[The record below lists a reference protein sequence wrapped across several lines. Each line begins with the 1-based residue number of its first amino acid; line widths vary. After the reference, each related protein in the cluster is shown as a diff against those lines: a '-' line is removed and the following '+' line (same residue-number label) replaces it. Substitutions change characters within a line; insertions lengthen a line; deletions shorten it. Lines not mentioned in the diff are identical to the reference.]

1 MLHRLEYK
9 VWDAW
14 LHASRPDGQNAA
26 EEPQVRLTRNGVS
39 YEMAQAAAFR
49 AMGSEMRGE
58 CAVACPTFV
67 LTDEQRA
74 TVASIGVQLPM
85 SYARYGGGQ
94 PDRRRRR
101 STARQ
106 EAASM
111 SDSRAPEVS
120 DLGQVT
126 FHIEGPLG
134 IVTLNRPEV
143 LNAQGYELLAQV
155 DQAFDLAQADQAI
168 RVVIVRGAGGVFSAG
183 HDLSPGQQ
191 RGDDPL
197 ERYNEFKK
205 YNLDLL
211 LKWRDFP
218 KPTIA
223 MVDGYCIYAGWML
236 AAVMDLVFASD
247 RAQFLGGFVEYNSIP
262 WDLGFR
268 KAKEICFESRFMTAA
283 ECQAAGF
290 VSRVFPVEDLERET
304 RAFAR
309 RVAEN
314 HPFTLRMTK
323 LQINKAQDAQGFRSL
338 LEDSL
343 GDYVAMMFM
352 PGFSTI
358 LEDKKRLRAVDLA
371 VRGRRGERYGQDG
384 TQRET

>member
-1 MLHRLEYK
+1 
-9 VWDAW
+9 
-14 LHASRPDGQNAA
+14 
-26 EEPQVRLTRNGVS
+26 
-39 YEMAQAAAFR
+39 
-49 AMGSEMRGE
+49 
-58 CAVACPTFV
+58 
-67 LTDEQRA
+67 
-74 TVASIGVQLPM
+74 
-85 SYARYGGGQ
+85 
-94 PDRRRRR
+94 
-101 STARQ
+101 
-106 EAASM
+106 M
-111 SDSRAPEVS
+111 SDSRAPEVR

-126 FHIEGPLG
+126 FRIEGPLG

-247 RAQFLGGFVEYNSIP
+247 QAQFLGGFVEYNSIP

-283 ECQAAGF
+283 ECQDAGF
-290 VSRVFPVEDLERET
+290 VSRVFPAQDLERQT
-304 RAFAR
+304 HAFAR

-371 VRGRRGERYGQDG
+371 VRGRAGERYGQDG

>member
-1 MLHRLEYK
+1 
-9 VWDAW
+9 
-14 LHASRPDGQNAA
+14 
-26 EEPQVRLTRNGVS
+26 
-39 YEMAQAAAFR
+39 
-49 AMGSEMRGE
+49 
-58 CAVACPTFV
+58 
-67 LTDEQRA
+67 
-74 TVASIGVQLPM
+74 
-85 SYARYGGGQ
+85 
-94 PDRRRRR
+94 
-101 STARQ
+101 
-106 EAASM
+106 M
-111 SDSRAPEVS
+111 SDSQAPEVR
-120 DLGQVT
+120 DFGQVT

-134 IVTLNRPEV
+134 IITLNRPEV

-283 ECQAAGF
+283 ECQADGF
-290 VSRVFPVEDLERET
+290 VSRVFPAEDLERET

-371 VRGRRGERYGQDG
+371 VRGRRGERYGQTAPSARPD
-384 TQRET
+384 

>member
-1 MLHRLEYK
+1 
-9 VWDAW
+9 
-14 LHASRPDGQNAA
+14 
-26 EEPQVRLTRNGVS
+26 
-39 YEMAQAAAFR
+39 
-49 AMGSEMRGE
+49 
-58 CAVACPTFV
+58 
-67 LTDEQRA
+67 
-74 TVASIGVQLPM
+74 
-85 SYARYGGGQ
+85 
-94 PDRRRRR
+94 
-101 STARQ
+101 
-106 EAASM
+106 M
-111 SDSRAPEVS
+111 SDSRAPEVR

-143 LNAQGYELLAQV
+143 LNVQGYELLAQV
-155 DQAFDLAQADQAI
+155 DQAFDLARADQAI
-168 RVVIVRGAGGVFSAG
+168 RVVIVRGAGDVFSAG
-183 HDLSPGQQ
+183 HDLSPRQQ
-191 RGDDPL
+191 RAGDPL
-197 ERYNEFKK
+197 ERYDEFKK

-247 RAQFLGGFVEYNSIP
+247 QAQFLGGFVEYNSIP

-290 VSRVFPVEDLERET
+290 VSRVFPAEDLERET

-323 LQINKAQDAQGFRSL
+323 LQINKAQDALGFRSL

-343 GDYVAMMFM
+343 CDYVAMMFM

>member
-1 MLHRLEYK
+1 M
-9 VWDAW
+9 
-14 LHASRPDGQNAA
+14 
-26 EEPQVRLTRNGVS
+26 
-39 YEMAQAAAFR
+39 
-49 AMGSEMRGE
+49 
-58 CAVACPTFV
+58 
-67 LTDEQRA
+67 
-74 TVASIGVQLPM
+74 
-85 SYARYGGGQ
+85 
-94 PDRRRRR
+94 
-101 STARQ
+101 
-106 EAASM
+106 
-111 SDSRAPEVS
+111 
-120 DLGQVT
+120 
-126 FHIEGPLG
+126 
-134 IVTLNRPEV
+134 

-247 RAQFLGGFVEYNSIP
+247 QAQFLGGFVEYNSIP

-290 VSRVFPVEDLERET
+290 VSRVFAAEDLERET

-384 TQRET
+384 THRET

>member
-1 MLHRLEYK
+1 
-9 VWDAW
+9 
-14 LHASRPDGQNAA
+14 
-26 EEPQVRLTRNGVS
+26 
-39 YEMAQAAAFR
+39 
-49 AMGSEMRGE
+49 
-58 CAVACPTFV
+58 
-67 LTDEQRA
+67 
-74 TVASIGVQLPM
+74 
-85 SYARYGGGQ
+85 
-94 PDRRRRR
+94 
-101 STARQ
+101 
-106 EAASM
+106 M
-111 SDSRAPEVS
+111 SDIQVTRAR
-120 DLGQVT
+120 DFGQVT
-126 FHIEGPLG
+126 FHQDGPLG

-143 LNAQGYELLAQV
+143 LNAQGYEMLAQI
-155 DQAFDLAQADQAI
+155 DQAFDLARAEPEV
-168 RVVIVRGAGGVFSAG
+168 RVVIVRGSAGVFSAG
-183 HDLSPGQQ
+183 HDLSPDRQEAE
-191 RGDDPL
+191 DPL
-197 ERYNEFKK
+197 ERYDEFKK

-247 RAQFLGGFVEYNSIP
+247 QAQFLGGFVEYNSIP

-290 VSRVFPVEDLERET
+290 VSRVFPAEDLERQT

>member
-1 MLHRLEYK
+1 
-9 VWDAW
+9 
-14 LHASRPDGQNAA
+14 
-26 EEPQVRLTRNGVS
+26 
-39 YEMAQAAAFR
+39 
-49 AMGSEMRGE
+49 
-58 CAVACPTFV
+58 
-67 LTDEQRA
+67 
-74 TVASIGVQLPM
+74 
-85 SYARYGGGQ
+85 
-94 PDRRRRR
+94 
-101 STARQ
+101 
-106 EAASM
+106 M
-111 SDSRAPEVS
+111 SDEPSAELR
-120 DLGQVT
+120 DFGQVT
-126 FHIEGPLG
+126 FHRDGPVG

-143 LNAQGYELLAQV
+143 LNAQGYELLGQV

-183 HDLSPGQQ
+183 HDLGGDRQ
-191 RGDDPL
+191 REVDPL
-197 ERYNEFKK
+197 ERYNDFKK

-262 WDLGFR
+262 WDVGFR
-268 KAKEICFESRFMTAA
+268 KAKEICFESRFLTAA
-283 ECQAAGF
+283 EAQADGF
-290 VSRVFPVEDLERET
+290 VSRVFAPDDLERET
-304 RAFAR
+304 VAFAR

-314 HPFTLRMTK
+314 HPFTLRMAK

-352 PGFSTI
+352 PGFSTR
-358 LEDKKRLRAVDLA
+358 LEGQKRLRAVDLA
-371 VRGRRGERYGQDG
+371 VRGSRGERYGQG
-384 TQRET
+384 GSPAGS